1 MNSVFRLH
9 AIEVAGGGDG
19 TSAPVVAFARD
30 LIVLGMPHIRD
41 SVSLTN
47 LSFGLWSI
55 LCQPNQKY
63 SQSQKSNDK
72 ENLKTPGNSKQD
84 DEEESNEPDY
94 DEDKDQLE
102 EAQEEETGE
111 TADATIN
118 KVF

>member
-1 MNSVFRLH
+1 MLLTF
-9 AIEVAGGGDG
+9 
-19 TSAPVVAFARD
+19 D
-30 LIVLGMPHIRD
+30 LTM
-41 SVSLTN
+41 
-47 LSFGLWSI
+47 LSETFSDKNNK
-55 LCQPNQKY
+55 PY
-63 SQSQKSNDK
+63 SSSK

-111 TADATIN
+111 TSDATIN